1 MGLEEGCQ
9 KLPTRLRHCTK
20 LWVGITGLKKPTG
33 EPHYCYP
40 YCVQKVPALMAP
52 NADVLKASSRAVPVR
67 WGGLRDE
74 SKERLGGR
82 LVH

>member
-1 MGLEEGCQ
+1 
-9 KLPTRLRHCTK
+9 
-20 LWVGITGLKKPTG
+20 
-33 EPHYCYP
+33 
-40 YCVQKVPALMAP
+40 MAP

-82 LVH
+82 LVHEVLNKMLLYK